1 MTELVRDKI
10 INLPGLNGDLP
21 VHVFASVDEAVTHVI
36 DQIAVT
42 LESEV
47 ASKGHALITGAGGST
62 PKAVYEGLSGL
73 NLDWSKITIT
83 QVDERFV
90 PLDNAS
96 SNTLM
101 MATALTPAIEA
112 GLNFVTLI
120 QDLDD
125 AGECAKKAE
134 AVLRSI
140 ETADDEAIFDL
151 TLLGMGADA
160 HYASIFPGHAINAE
174 IYNTTALVLPVAPS
188 GTEAEPKLPRITLT
202 VPALNRSK
210 RILLLIT
217 GAEKL
222 EVLRSAILS
231 DDPYTSPIGA
241 FIAQSPVPV
250 DVVWAA

>member
-1 MTELVRDKI
+1 MTDHTLTLD
-10 INLPGLNGDLP
+10 GLKGP
-21 VHVFASVDEAVTHVI
+21 VTVHRFDAVA
-36 DQIAVT
+36 DAVAYVVAQVAGV
-42 LESEV
+42 LKSEV

-73 NLDWSKITIT
+73 NLDWPKITLT

-101 MATALTPAIEA
+101 MATALRPAIER

-120 QDLDD
+120 QNLDD

-140 ETADDEAIFDL
+140 EGVEIADDKPIFDL

-174 IYNTTALVLPVAPS
+174 VYDTTALVLPVAPS
-188 GTEAEPKLPRITLT
+188 GSDAEPKLPRITLT

-210 RILLLIT
+210 RILLLMT

-222 EVLRSAILS
+222 AVLRSAILS